1 MPGRNDAGVFFLGS
15 RERRGRIP
23 AARVDAE
30 VRKGVSTPTECW
42 PNTDTGGSFNPTW
55 TSGGPNRSPGGV
67 FPRGSC
73 PLRRPTTVL
82 PAREGLWWRA
92 TFGGLAVARWP
103 RLRLPSRLRQPGMNH
118 AVGGWLRAGSG
129 SVGCHETYGGAN
141 TRAGA
146 DGRPRARVQAA
157 RTVAC
162 RPAGPRCTAWL
173 ARPRLRSR
181 ARAPAQCVQPV
192 QADRHM

>member
-1 MPGRNDAGVFFLGS
+1 M
-15 RERRGRIP
+15 
-23 AARVDAE
+23 
-30 VRKGVSTPTECW
+30 STPRSAKVSARRQSVGLTRIRVGRSI
-42 PNTDTGGSFNPTW
+42 PHGPPGVQIVPPAVRSL
-55 TSGGPNRSPGGV
+55 GGPVLCAG
-67 FPRGSC
+67 
-73 PLRRPTTVL
+73 PLRCCP
-82 PAREGLWWRA
+82 REKVLWWRA
-92 TFGGLAVARWP
+92 TFGGLSVARWP

-146 DGRPRARVQAA
+146 DGRRRARVQAA

-162 RPAGPRCTAWL
+162 RPAGPRRTAWL

-181 ARAPAQCVQPV
+181 ARDPAQCVQPV